1 MTHPTCPISPSM
13 LTTVQLPTTLALD
26 LSDRSAEFHVV
37 RGDGVHL
44 AAGNLPLERERL
56 AELFGRWRGARLVI
70 EAGAHSPWV
79 FRLGAECGLQVVL
92 ANPRKVELISKSDF
106 KTDKND
112 AETLACLGRSDVTL
126 LSPIEPRSKQAQ
138 LDLSIQRARKALV
151 DVRTALINHVRGV
164 FKSHGHRSP
173 RCSADCFGARTT
185 RELPADLEPAL
196 GGVLRQLVS
205 LTKEIKAYDKQLE
218 TVAEERYPMTKLFS
232 PITGVGVITALTF
245 ATTIDKP
252 DRFKSAR
259 RVGPYLGLVQ
269 RKHASGGPGP
279 HLRITKAG
287 DHELRR
293 LTVMCANYILSRH
306 GPDCD
311 LKRFGKRLEAKGGD
325 RRAKKKARVAVAR
338 KLAVLLLH
346 LWQTGSVYDPFYLAK
361 KRGEPVPV

>member
-26 LSDRSAEFHVV
+26 VSDRSARFHVV
-37 RGDGVHL
+37 RGDGVQL
-44 AAGNLPLERERL
+44 AAGDMPLERERL
-56 AELFGRWRGARLVI
+56 TELFTSWRGARLVI
-70 EAGAHSPWV
+70 EVGAHSPWV
-79 FRLGAECGLQVVL
+79 FRLGEECGMQVVV

-112 AETLACLGRSDVTL
+112 AKTLACLGKSDVTL

-151 DVRTALINHVRGV
+151 DARTALINHVRGV

-173 RCSADCFGARTT
+173 PCSADCFGARTT
-185 RELPADLEPAL
+185 KELPKELGPAL
-196 GGVLRQLVS
+196 GGVLQQIVS
-205 LTKEIKAYDKQLE
+205 LTKEIKTYDQQLA
-218 TVAEERYPMTKLFS
+218 TVAKERYPMTKLFA
-232 PITGVGVITALTF
+232 PIAGVGVITALTF
-245 ATTIDKP
+245 ATTIDRP
-252 DRFKSAR
+252 ERFKSAR
-259 RVGPYLGLVQ
+259 RAGPYIGLVQ

-279 HLRITKAG
+279 DLRITKAG
-287 DHELRR
+287 DHEMRR
-293 LTVMCANYILSRH
+293 LLVMCANYILSRH

-325 RRAKKKARVAVAR
+325 KRAKKKARVAVAR
-338 KLAVLLLH
+338 KLAVLMLH

-361 KRGEPVPV
+361 KRGEPVPA